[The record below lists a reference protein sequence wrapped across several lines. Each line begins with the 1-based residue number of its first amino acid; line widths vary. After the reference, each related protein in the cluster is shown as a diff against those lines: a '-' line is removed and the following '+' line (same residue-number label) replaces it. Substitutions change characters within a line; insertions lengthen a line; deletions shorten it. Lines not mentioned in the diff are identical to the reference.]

1 MSRTHKTKPLGVK
14 VCQGHV
20 SFTEEHNHSNGPCD
34 LPKMT
39 PESAGFGS
47 SKTRCYWRPN
57 FYEPMSFCGCH
68 LCSGHFSRKVN
79 GKRNRKETKR
89 KTREWARDPEAY
101 DEEVIQQKRDY
112 W

>member
-20 SFTEEHNHSNGPCD
+20 SFTEEHDHSQGPCD

-39 PESAGFGS
+39 PDTTGFNR
-47 SKTRCYWRPN
+47 KTRCTYVPDFSN
-57 FYEPMSFCGCH
+57 PLSHCGCST
-68 LCSGHFSRKVN
+68 CSDPYGSKVVN
-79 GKRNRKETKR
+79 KRVRHRANSK
-89 KTREWARDPEAY
+89 ARDWKKDPELY
-101 DEEVIQQKRDY
+101 DEEVIQDLKEL